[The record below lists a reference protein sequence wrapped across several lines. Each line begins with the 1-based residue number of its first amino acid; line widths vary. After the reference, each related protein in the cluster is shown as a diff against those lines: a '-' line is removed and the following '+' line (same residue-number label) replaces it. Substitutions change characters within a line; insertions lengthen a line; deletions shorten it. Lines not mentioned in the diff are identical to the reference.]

1 MMPVGVIPDFD
12 AVASSAELGQ
22 IIGGLMTIVLVLAV
36 MMLIIC
42 AIAWGIASATGSY
55 YGASRARLGVL
66 VSVLTAA
73 VCGGGIAWAN
83 FLIATGET
91 L

>member
-1 MMPVGVIPDFD
+1 MKRGAVSPDFD

-22 IIGGLMTIVLVLAV
+22 IVGALMTIVLVLAV
-36 MMLIIC
+36 LMLVIC
-42 AIAWGIASATGSY
+42 AIAWGISSATGNY
-55 YGASRARLGVL
+55 HGVARARTGVL
-66 VSVLTAA
+66 VAA
-73 VCGGGIAWAN
+73 LAAASCGAGIAWAN